1 MDKRDD
7 KRDASDY
14 DGVMTSEGGSLSP
27 TVKTAG
33 DGAAVTVRFVGTG
46 DSQTEPIEFIA
57 SKKESFNGRTRL
69 ELAEARRRLEK
80 ARKVKNTAEKVN

>member
-1 MDKRDD
+1 MDERDD

-14 DGVMTSEGGSLSP
+14 DGVIASEGGSLSP

-33 DGAAVTVRFVGTG
+33 DGADVTAWIAERGE
-46 DSQTEPIEFIA
+46 SETEPIEFIG
-57 SKKESFNGRTRL
+57 SKKDSFNGRTRL

-80 ARKVKNTAEKVN
+80 ARKEKNTAEKVN